1 MGTKLD
7 GMTSLD
13 ATVLV
18 ALTSCRSFFTEVIDC
33 GAVTLPNSS
42 DHYIFFVQYLGP
54 LLSYL

>member
-18 ALTSCRSFFTEVIDC
+18 ALTSCCSFTEVIDC
-33 GAVTLPNSS
+33 GAVTLLNSS
-42 DHYIFFVQYLGP
+42 GHYIFFVQYLGP